1 MRAAC
6 GRARAAGAAEYAYP
20 KRAGCLPLAQALRW
34 TIEPESAPAE
44 YRRLCEEHVNLL
56 DRRAGMQDFFFDG
69 ANVLTGNR
77 RVFFIRSRAFA
88 PLRCRWEP

>member
-1 MRAAC
+1 M
-6 GRARAAGAAEYAYP
+6 AGPAPPERRNALSP

-77 RVFFIRSRAFA
+77 RVLFYAPTRAFA
-88 PLRCRWEP
+88 PLRRRRAP